1 MLDLEKK
8 FEDLMT
14 NELIINEISQVDEV
28 MQLIFTK
35 LEEM

>member
-1 MLDLEKK
+1 
-8 FEDLMT
+8 MT

-35 LEEM
+35 SEEM